1 MGRERWA
8 VAVKTNSHTGVQA
21 AATWGKIRAAMP
33 QLFTGAQ
40 RRAIRALKLAAIIV
54 LAGAAFA
61 PVVRPA
67 ESKPATI
74 LLVGASG
81 MIGSRIL
88 TEAAGRGHPVIAA
101 ARHPER
107 IASGANIRAVQ
118 LDATDA
124 QAFIILARQAGV
136 IVMATSPRGGGDP
149 MKEARAVGDA
159 AIAAAR
165 ATGKRLIVVGGAG
178 SLTLPDGRP
187 FAETLPPAYRAEAL
201 AMRGV
206 LDALKASNLN
216 WTFFSPAASI
226 APGKLTGKYRL
237 GTTVLL
243 SDQNGDS
250 RISAED
256 YAQALVNEIETP
268 AHLRAQMTIAY

>member
-1 MGRERWA
+1 MNMSPRIILM
-8 VAVKTNSHTGVQA
+8 A
-21 AATWGKIRAAMP
+21 ALIAGT
-33 QLFTGAQ
+33 
-40 RRAIRALKLAAIIV
+40 AL
-54 LAGAAFA
+54 A
-61 PVVRPA
+61 PAVRPA
-67 ESKPATI
+67 ELNPAQSKPATI

-107 IASGANIRAVQ
+107 IAIGANIRAVQ
-118 LDATDA
+118 LDATDP
-124 QAFIILARQAGV
+124 QAFIRLARQADV
-136 IVMATSPRGGGDP
+136 IVTATSPRGGGDP
-149 MKEARAVGDA
+149 MTEARSVGDA

-165 ATGKRLIVVGGAG
+165 TTGKRLIVVGGAG

-187 FAETLPPAYRAEAL
+187 FAETLPAEYRAEAL
-201 AMRGV
+201 AMRAV
-206 LDALKASNLN
+206 LDALKASDIN

-226 APGKLTGKYRL
+226 APGQLTGKYRL

-256 YAQALVNEIETP
+256 YAQALVNEIEKP

>member
-1 MGRERWA
+1 MSPR
-8 VAVKTNSHTGVQA
+8 N
-21 AATWGKIRAAMP
+21 
-33 QLFTGAQ
+33 
-40 RRAIRALKLAAIIV
+40 IV
-54 LAGAAFA
+54 LAVLIACAAFA
-61 PVVRPA
+61 PAVRPA
-67 ESKPATI
+67 DSKPATI

-88 TEAAGRGHPVIAA
+88 TEASGRGHPVIAA
-101 ARHPER
+101 ARHPEH

-124 QAFIILARQAGV
+124 QAFISLARQADV

-149 MKEARAVGDA
+149 MKEAQAVANA
-159 AIAAAR
+159 AIEAAR

-178 SLTLPDGRP
+178 SLSLPDGRP
-187 FAETLPPAYRAEAL
+187 VAETLPPAYRAEAL
-201 AMRGV
+201 AMRSV
-206 LDALKASNLN
+206 LDSLKASTVS
-216 WTFFSPAASI
+216 WTFFSPAAEI

-243 SDQNGDS
+243 SDQNGTS

>member
-1 MGRERWA
+1 MNMPPRIILM
-8 VAVKTNSHTGVQA
+8 A
-21 AATWGKIRAAMP
+21 ALIAGT
-33 QLFTGAQ
+33 
-40 RRAIRALKLAAIIV
+40 AL
-54 LAGAAFA
+54 A
-61 PVVRPA
+61 PAVRPA
-67 ESKPATI
+67 EPNPAQSKPATI

-88 TEAAGRGHPVIAA
+88 TEAAGRGHLVIAA

-107 IASGANIRAVQ
+107 IATGTNIRVEG

-124 QAFIILARQAGV
+124 QAFILLAREADV
-136 IVMATSPRGGGDP
+136 IVTATSPRGGGDP
-149 MKEARAVGDA
+149 IKEAQALGDA

-178 SLTLPDGRP
+178 SLNLPDGRA

-206 LDALKASNLN
+206 LNSLKAGNIN
-216 WTFFSPAASI
+216 WTFFSPAAQI
-226 APGKLTGKYRL
+226 APGTLTGKYRI

-256 YAQALVNEIETP
+256 YAQALVNEIEKP

>member
-1 MGRERWA
+1 MPHRFVIA
-8 VAVKTNSHTGVQA
+8 VAIAVSFA
-21 AATWGKIRAAMP
+21 AMMLPVPRAASSP
-33 QLFTGAQ
+33 E
-40 RRAIRALKLAAIIV
+40 
-54 LAGAAFA
+54 
-61 PVVRPA
+61 VR
-67 ESKPATI
+67 PATI

-107 IASGANIRAVQ
+107 IASGSNIRAVQ

-124 QAFIILARQAGV
+124 QAFIAMARHADV
-136 IVMATSPRGGGDP
+136 IVTATSPRGGGDP
-149 MKEARAVGDA
+149 SQEAKAVGDA

-178 SLTLPDGRP
+178 SLSLPDGRP
-187 FAETLPPAYRAEAL
+187 VVETLPAAYRGEAL

-206 LDALKASNLN
+206 LESLKASGVD

-226 APGKLTGKYRL
+226 APGQRTGKYRL
-237 GTTVLL
+237 GSTTLL
-243 SDQNGDS
+243 SDQNGNS

-256 YAQALVNEIETP
+256 YAKALVDELETP
-268 AHLRAQMTIAY
+268 AHERAQMTIAY

>member
-1 MGRERWA
+1 MSPR
-8 VAVKTNSHTGVQA
+8 N
-21 AATWGKIRAAMP
+21 
-33 QLFTGAQ
+33 
-40 RRAIRALKLAAIIV
+40 IV
-54 LAGAAFA
+54 LAALIVGAAFA
-61 PVVRPA
+61 PAALPA
-67 ESKPATI
+67 QPQPAQSRPATI

>member
-1 MGRERWA
+1 MSARIIMI
-8 VAVKTNSHTGVQA
+8 A
-21 AATWGKIRAAMP
+21 ALFAA
-33 QLFTGAQ
+33 
-40 RRAIRALKLAAIIV
+40 
-54 LAGAAFA
+54 AAFA
-61 PVVRPA
+61 PAVRAAEPRPA
-67 ESKPATI
+67 QAQPATI

-107 IASGANIRAVQ
+107 IATGANIRTVQ
-118 LDATDA
+118 LDATDPE
-124 QAFIILARQAGV
+124 AFAMLARQADV
-136 IVMATSPRGGGDP
+136 IVTATSPRGGGDP
-149 MKEARAVGDA
+149 VKEAQALGDA

-187 FAETLPPAYRAEAL
+187 YAETLPPAYRAEAL

-206 LDALKASNLN
+206 LNALKASDIN
-216 WTFFSPAASI
+216 WTFFSPASSI

>member
-149 MKEARAVGDA
+149 MKEARALAPRANVSLSSA
-159 AIAAAR
+159 AQAVSRCPTADR
-165 ATGKRLIVVGGAG
+165 SQRRC
-178 SLTLPDGRP
+178 RP
-187 FAETLPPAYRAEAL
+187 L
-201 AMRGV
+201 
-206 LDALKASNLN
+206 
-216 WTFFSPAASI
+216 I
-226 APGKLTGKYRL
+226 APRRSPCAVCST
-237 GTTVLL
+237 
-243 SDQNGDS
+243 
-250 RISAED
+250 
-256 YAQALVNEIETP
+256 
-268 AHLRAQMTIAY
+268 H

>member
-1 MGRERWA
+1 MSARIIMI
-8 VAVKTNSHTGVQA
+8 A
-21 AATWGKIRAAMP
+21 ALFAA
-33 QLFTGAQ
+33 
-40 RRAIRALKLAAIIV
+40 
-54 LAGAAFA
+54 AAFA
-61 PVVRPA
+61 PAVRAAEPRPA
-67 ESKPATI
+67 QAQPATI

-107 IASGANIRAVQ
+107 IATGANIRTVQ
-118 LDATDA
+118 LDATDPE
-124 QAFIILARQAGV
+124 AFAMLARQADV
-136 IVMATSPRGGGDP
+136 IVTATSPRGGGDP
-149 MKEARAVGDA
+149 VKEAQALGDA

-187 FAETLPPAYRAEAL
+187 YAEALPPAYRAEAL

-206 LDALKASNLN
+206 LNALKASDIN
-216 WTFFSPAASI
+216 WTFFSPASSI